1 MTATSAPDPLL
12 RRRRIGVLGGM
23 FDPVHFGHLQAARL
37 ARERCGLDEVRL
49 VPCGQPVHRPAAVTP
64 AAERC
69 AMVALAAAAEPWLL
83 LDSRECDSD
92 APSRTWTTL
101 QSLQAELPDCDL
113 YCILGMDA
121 FLSLPSWYRWR
132 ELFDLAHLVVIR
144 RPESGGSTE
153 EPGEELAAA
162 CAGRWVQPGEPMP
175 AVPAGAVIL
184 VPQASRP
191 LSSTEVREALRQGRE
206 VGALLPAAVANYIHA
221 QHLYQQNGVRI

>member
-1 MTATSAPDPLL
+1 M
-12 RRRRIGVLGGM
+12 LGGM
-23 FDPVHFGHLQAARL
+23 FDPVHLGHLQAARL
-37 ARERCGLDEVRL
+37 ARECCGLDEVRL

-64 AAERC
+64 AADRC
-69 AMVALAAAAEPWLL
+69 AMVALAAAAEPWLQ

-101 QSLQAELPDCDL
+101 QSLKTELPDCDL

-144 RPESGGSTE
+144 RPEAGRGSE

-162 CAGRWVQPGEPMP
+162 CEGRWVQAGDAMP
-175 AVPAGAVIL
+175 EAPAGAVIL

-191 LSSTEVREALRQGRE
+191 LSSTEIRAALRQGGE
-206 VGALLPAAVANYIHA
+206 VGALLPAAVADYIRA
-221 QHLYQQNGVRI
+221 RHLYQ